1 MEKEIS
7 FDFYNDTIVRVNNET
22 NIFKNHVRNNENKI
36 YNDSIIIDY
45 RQMYVGSKIIS
56 ENPVDNIPFLLKQLN
71 TDIRNNLFLKK
82 EHTTNISK
90 FNIETNSIKQIKKNI
105 FFFCYDVFAWAH
117 KIYYGYRYI
126 YYYIELKKQI
136 PDLYLVTREDIKEK
150 FKFILD
156 LLDIKDI
163 IILNINE
170 KLKNY
175 GNTYFVGITFN
186 VLLILY

>member
-90 FNIETNSIKQIKKNI
+90 FNIETNSIKQIKKI
-105 FFFCYDVFAWAH
+105 YFFFVMM
-117 KIYYGYRYI
+117 
-126 YYYIELKKQI
+126 
-136 PDLYLVTREDIKEK
+136 YLLGHI
-150 FKFILD
+150 KFIMVI
-156 LLDIKDI
+156 DIFI
-163 IILNINE
+163 II
-170 KLKNY
+170 
-175 GNTYFVGITFN
+175 
-186 VLLILY
+186 